1 MGIAERKEREKQE
14 KRDLIV
20 DAAARIFAE
29 EGYER
34 TSMRG
39 IAERIEYSPA
49 TIYLYFKDKDELLHA
64 VHELGF
70 GLLMK
75 EMSKVAAVADPLE
88 RLRLIS
94 LEYVRFC
101 FEHPQYYNLM
111 FNSLE
116 PLNYYEDHCN
126 WDTGRKAF
134 DFLQYAIEDCMQK
147 GLIVEQE
154 PKALTFFCWS
164 FVHGM
169 VSLYTRNRLRALD
182 LSDEESRAL
191 IFTGVNTWLD
201 LMKK

>member
-14 KRDLIV
+14 KRELIV
-20 DAAARIFAE
+20 EAAAHIFAA

-34 TSMRG
+34 TSIRS

-64 VHELGF
+64 IHELGF
-70 GLLMK
+70 DLLMK
-75 EMSKVAAVADPLE
+75 QMAKAAEVTDPVD
-88 RLRLIS
+88 RLRLIA

-116 PLNYYEDHCN
+116 PLNYYEDACN
-126 WDTGRKAF
+126 WDTGRRAF
-134 DFLQYAIEDCMQK
+134 FFLQQAIEDCMRQ
-147 GLIVEQE
+147 GLILQQD
-154 PKALTFFCWS
+154 PKSLTFFCWS

-169 VSLYTRNRLRALD
+169 VSLYTRCRLRALD
-182 LSDEESRAL
+182 LSDDESRAL
-191 IFTGVNTWLD
+191 IFSGVNTWLD